1 MSKLTATVAPPSQ
14 CSIVKNNLE
23 HFKIL
28 NDWTVGKLWGN
39 LLVVKGRTSFEKS
52 DVESR
57 FQNNYS
63 IFQDRNND
71 KLVDLLS
78 KRALGTDSWV
88 KKDLGKFAK

>member
-1 MSKLTATVAPPSQ
+1 M
-14 CSIVKNNLE
+14 
-23 HFKIL
+23 
-28 NDWTVGKLWGN
+28 
-39 LLVVKGRTSFEKS
+39 VKGRTSFEKS

-88 KKDLGKFAK
+88 KKDLGKFAT